1 MALTLALLDKRLAHD
16 SQAEKGC
23 GLLLGKAGLTGS
35 FVHYEQPCLM
45 WGLYKFGRMVKIAFK
60 FPEDCEIITLYIFSS
75 SYVQVAIYMLHL

>member
-45 WGLYKFGRMVKIAFK
+45 
-60 FPEDCEIITLYIFSS
+60 
-75 SYVQVAIYMLHL
+75 